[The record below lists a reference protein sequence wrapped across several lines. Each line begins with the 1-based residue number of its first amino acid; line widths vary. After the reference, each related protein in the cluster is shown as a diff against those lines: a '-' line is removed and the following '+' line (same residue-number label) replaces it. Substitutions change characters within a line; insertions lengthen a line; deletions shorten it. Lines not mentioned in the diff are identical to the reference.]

1 MAEQLS
7 LRLESILNFIRQEV
21 NKKGYPPSVREI
33 GEAVGLRS
41 TSTVHSHLNRLEEL
55 GYIRRDPTKTRA
67 IELIDASR
75 PATEETIPIAIVGR
89 VAAGVPVTA
98 VENLEGHFPVPA
110 RYIRSGSYFLLEV
123 RGDSMIEAGMFE
135 QDLILV
141 RQQED
146 ALNGDIV
153 VAMVNDEETTVKRF
167 FRRDRE
173 IELVPENSAMS
184 AFHYAY
190 GQVKI
195 LGKVVALFRE
205 VH

>member
-7 LRLESILNFIRQEV
+7 ERLQSILNFIRQEV
-21 NKKGYPPSVREI
+21 SRKGYPPSVREI

-41 TSTVHSHLNRLEEL
+41 TSTVHAHLNRLEEL
-55 GYIRRDPTKTRA
+55 GYIRRDPAKTRA
-67 IELIDASR
+67 IELIEPLR
-75 PATEETIPIAIVGR
+75 PPTEETIPIPVVGR
-89 VAAGVPVTA
+89 VAAGIPITA

-110 RYIRSGSYFLLEV
+110 RYIRSGNYFLLEI
-123 RGDSMIEAGMFE
+123 RGESMIEAGMFE
-135 QDLILV
+135 EDLILI

-146 ALNGDIV
+146 AANGDIV
-153 VAMVNDEETTVKRF
+153 VAMVNDEDTTVKRF
-167 FRRDRE
+167 YRREHE
-173 IELVPENSAMS
+173 IELVPENSSMVP
-184 AFHYAY
+184 FHYEY